1 MKEIRD
7 IKIDLVMGNKN
18 PIIERFMEITKDL
31 KIINCNVYNEDGL
44 EFIYHKD
51 GQWIFYQD
59 AKNGEFWC
67 VYNRYWKIFESE
79 FNFKYEEI
87 QAITKYLVEDAL
99 KREVGTPVRGSFF
112 THNVVEDVLKRE
124 VTIPKSGY
132 LISDYLVED
141 ALKREVTIPY
151 FLRSRLHTSVEE
163 ALKREIGT
171 PDLPILHNSRK
182 VEEAL
187 KRKL

>member
-31 KIINCNVYNEDGL
+31 KIINCDVYNDDGL
-44 EFIYHKD
+44 EFIYFNKEKE
-51 GQWIFYQD
+51 WIFYQD

-79 FNFKYEEI
+79 FNLEYEEI

-99 KREVGTPVRGSFF
+99 KREVDTPRYASILKPSM
-112 THNVVEDVLKRE
+112 VEE
-124 VTIPKSGY
+124 
-132 LISDYLVED
+132 
-141 ALKREVTIPY
+141 ALKREVGTPHRSSFWLVEEALKREVSTPY
-151 FLRSRLHTSVEE
+151 TNDILLNLVPVEE

-171 PDLPILHNSRK
+171 PDLLT
-182 VEEAL
+182 
-187 KRKL
+187 

>member
-31 KIINCNVYNEDGL
+31 KIINCDVYNDDGL
-44 EFIYHKD
+44 EFIYFNKEKE
-51 GQWIFYQD
+51 WIFYQD

-87 QAITKYLVEDAL
+87 QAITKYLVEEAL
-99 KREVGTPVRGSFF
+99 KREVDTPRYASILKPSMVEEALNREVGTPHRSSFW
-112 THNVVEDVLKRE
+112 
-124 VTIPKSGY
+124 
-132 LISDYLVED
+132 LVEE
-141 ALKREVTIPY
+141 ALKREVDTPY
-151 FLRSRLHTSVEE
+151 TNDILLNLVPVEE

-171 PDLPILHNSRK
+171 PDLLT
-182 VEEAL
+182 
-187 KRKL
+187 

>member
-1 MKEIRD
+1 
-7 IKIDLVMGNKN
+7 MGNKN
-18 PIIERFMEITKDL
+18 PIIDLFCEITKDL
-31 KIINCNVYNEDGL
+31 KIINCDVYNDDGL
-44 EFIYHKD
+44 EFIYFNKEKE
-51 GQWIFYQD
+51 WIFYQD

-99 KREVGTPVRGSFF
+99 KREV
-112 THNVVEDVLKRE
+112 
-124 VTIPKSGY
+124 
-132 LISDYLVED
+132 
-141 ALKREVTIPY
+141 TIPY

-163 ALKREIGT
+163 ALKREVDT
-171 PDLPILHNSRK
+171 PQAINANAYYNAPSIIKVEEALKREVDTPYTNDILLNLVP